1 MEESFQML
9 TEVYSTFMESIIT
22 INKART
28 RETTT
33 G

>member
-1 MEESFQML
+1 MEEYFQML
-9 TEVYSTFMESIIT
+9 TEVYSTFMESIII
-22 INKART
+22 INKARP